1 MDGGVRLCPC
11 VPKQRARQRV
21 SGGGEKVV
29 AEVVTRLLK
38 ELDAQVS
45 MCSLAENVFCY

>member
-1 MDGGVRLCPC
+1 MHRLACVLLLQNVFSYDRMCSRKIECGGD
-11 VPKQRARQRV
+11 AF
-21 SGGGEKVV
+21 
-29 AEVVTRLLK
+29 ALK